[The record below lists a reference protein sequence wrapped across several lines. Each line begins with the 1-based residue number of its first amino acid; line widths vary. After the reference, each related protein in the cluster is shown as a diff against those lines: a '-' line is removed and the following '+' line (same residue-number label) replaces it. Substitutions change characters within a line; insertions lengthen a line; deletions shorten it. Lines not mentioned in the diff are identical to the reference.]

1 MIITESGKISD
12 ELYVIGPAA
21 IPVYL
26 LDGPVPVLF
35 DGGFTALAQLYETE
49 IRKILGNRKPEYLFL
64 THSHFD
70 HIGAVSHFKQA
81 WPGLKTG
88 GSLRCGEILSKPNAI
103 QLIKDLNLE
112 GTKNLKKMGFSP
124 LHEHPFESFDL
135 DILVQPGK
143 ETALS
148 PRLTLIG
155 LHTPGHTRDFISYWI
170 PEKKI
175 LIASEAVACYQNDGS
190 VQTEFLVDFD
200 ACLDSLKI
208 IKTLEPDILCTGH
221 HAVFTGED
229 ALRHVAASVK
239 AANDYL
245 AMAEG
250 FLNEEKGD
258 IDRTV
263 SSVKALEWD
272 GRPWPK
278 QPESA
283 YLLNTRQRVKTIW
296 ARMNRRQGE
305 TG

>member
-26 LDGPVPVLF
+26 VDGPVPVLF
-35 DGGFTALAQLYETE
+35 DGGFTALAQLYETKVRE
-49 IRKILGNRKPEYLFL
+49 ILGNRKPEYLFL

-81 WPGLKTG
+81 WPDLKIG

-112 GTKNLKKMGFSP
+112 GTKNLKKMGVSP

-148 PRLTLIG
+148 PQLTLIG

-229 ALRHVAASVK
+229 ALMHISASVK

-296 ARMNRRQGE
+296 ARMNQH
-305 TG
+305 